1 MEYKDG
7 KPTSVSIDVL
17 TNGTSKKELAASGGY
32 VMSKEEGALQWHEQ
46 IAAVEKALVDNNFD
60 TTKINLIDEDGH
72 TDSLTGVS
80 MKVGSYVKLVQELM
94 DSVAKG
100 ETVFFDKYSGT
111 NLKYEGEKYLVL
123 RESDLL
129 AVVK

>member
-1 MEYKDG
+1 MLQPIGDRVIVKVKD
-7 KPTSVSIDVL
+7 
-17 TNGTSKKELAASGGY
+17 
-32 VMSKEEGALQWHEQ
+32 EEE
-46 IAAVEKALVDNNFD
+46 E
-60 TTKINLIDEDGH
+60 
-72 TDSLTGVS
+72 
-80 MKVGSYVKLVQELM
+80 KVGGIVLASNAKEKPQMGEIIAGKRNANGDLIPM
-94 DSVAKG
+94 SVAKG

>member
-1 MEYKDG
+1 MLQPIGDRVIVKVKD
-7 KPTSVSIDVL
+7 
-17 TNGTSKKELAASGGY
+17 
-32 VMSKEEGALQWHEQ
+32 EEE
-46 IAAVEKALVDNNFD
+46 E
-60 TTKINLIDEDGH
+60 
-72 TDSLTGVS
+72 
-80 MKVGSYVKLVQELM
+80 KVGGIVLASNAKAVGNGKRNANGDLIPM
-94 DSVAKG
+94 SVAKG